1 MNEKKYLIKKSETIF
16 EKIKNIIKKIFNK
29 EKNNDDNLIKSVEP
43 NTQYLNTLEKD
54 VKIDD
59 EEIEKKLMKI
69 SEDFSK
75 RNEKENF
82 FKLYYDYKNKK
93 IKAKDIRF
101 AKLIK
106 INKLLKEEIKIMV
119 NDYNTLELMV
129 IDDDLRK
136 KNNI

>member
-1 MNEKKYLIKKSETIF
+1 MNEKKYLIKKYETIF

-29 EKNNDDNLIKSVEP
+29 VKNNDDNLIKSVEP
-43 NTQYLNTLEKD
+43 NTKYLNTLEKD

-93 IKAKDIRF
+93 IKAKDIPF

-129 IDDDLRK
+129 IDDDLRE